1 MSAALGPGAP
11 HGTYAGRMDGSG
23 EGDLRLSEQLCFA
36 LYSAS
41 RAVVGCYRPLLE
53 EIGLTY
59 SQYLVMLVLWEN
71 DTVDF
76 ARLCADLHLDSGSL
90 SPVVKRLEANGLLT
104 RHRRAADERTV
115 EVRCTAKGHAL
126 RDGAMRVQRQVEAA
140 TGLSRDELIRLRD
153 DLNMLDARMR
163 SDAAFTH

>member
-1 MSAALGPGAP
+1 
-11 HGTYAGRMDGSG
+11 MDGSG
-23 EGDLRLSEQLCFA
+23 ESDLMLSEQLCFA

-59 SQYLVMLVLWEN
+59 SQYLVMLVLWEH

-76 ARLCADLHLDSGSL
+76 GRLCGDLYLDSGSL

-115 EVRCTAKGHAL
+115 EVRCTTQGRAL
-126 RDGAMRVQRQVEAA
+126 RDEAVRVQRQVEEA
-140 TGLSRDELIRLRD
+140 TGLSRDELVRMRD
-153 DLNMLDARMR
+153 DLNALGARMR
-163 SDAAFTH
+163 GDAAVAR

>member
-1 MSAALGPGAP
+1 
-11 HGTYAGRMDGSG
+11 MDRSG
-23 EGDLRLSEQLCFA
+23 ERDFSLSEQLCFA

-71 DTVDF
+71 DTIDF
-76 ARLCADLHLDSGSL
+76 ARLCTELHLDSGSL

-115 EVRCTAKGHAL
+115 EVRCTTQGRSLYEKA
-126 RDGAMRVQRQVEAA
+126 RDVQRRVEKA
-140 TGLSRDELIRLRD
+140 TGLSPAELVRLRD
-153 DLNMLDARMR
+153 DLNALGARLR
-163 SDAAFTH
+163 GDPDTAGPGT

>member
-1 MSAALGPGAP
+1 
-11 HGTYAGRMDGSG
+11 MDGSG

-41 RAVVGCYRPLLE
+41 RAVVGCYRPLLD

-59 SQYLVMLVLWEN
+59 SQYLVMLVLWEH

-76 ARLCADLHLDSGSL
+76 GQLCTDLHLDSGSL
-90 SPVVKRLEANGLLT
+90 SPVVKRLEAHGMLT

-115 EVRCTAKGHAL
+115 EVRCTPQGRAL
-126 RDGAMRVQRQVEAA
+126 RDGAVRVQRRVEDA
-140 TGLSRDELIRLRD
+140 TGLSRDELVRLRD
-153 DLNMLDARMR
+153 DLNLLGARMR
-163 SDAAFTH
+163 GDAAVTH

>member
-1 MSAALGPGAP
+1 VNPVR
-11 HGTYAGRMDGSG
+11 HTYADRMDRSG
-23 EGDLRLSEQLCFA
+23 ESDLLLSEQLCFA

-59 SQYLVMLVLWEN
+59 SQYLVMLVLWEH

-76 ARLCADLHLDSGSL
+76 GRLCTDLHLDSGSL

-115 EVRCTAKGHAL
+115 EVRCTRQGHAL
-126 RDGAMRVQRQVEAA
+126 RDGAVDVQRRVERA
-140 TGLSRDELIRLRD
+140 TGLSRDELVRMRD
-153 DLNMLDARMR
+153 DLNALSARMR
-163 SDAAFTH
+163 DDAAVTR